1 MSQLVISKSLSKSE
15 EDYTAK
21 QAHVTLAE
29 KMRKRDVCK
38 DFFFFSFFE
47 KNYFTNRF
55 SKIYVATAP
64 VLGDR
69 YFSFLFFLFL
79 FFFCFSIFS

>member
-38 DFFFFSFFE
+38 DFFFFF
-47 KNYFTNRF
+47 
-55 SKIYVATAP
+55 
-64 VLGDR
+64 
-69 YFSFLFFLFL
+69 
-79 FFFCFSIFS
+79 